1 MFESAE
7 GPKPMTRS
15 PKCGWIAAAIL
26 TLLAGAA
33 QDGAQAAVLSGME
46 PPASHS
52 STVRATFRLPGRTI
66 GRLPGSRLP
75 GVGKRPGPI
84 SKGLLNRGPKGVAGT
99 NATGRTTAGRPPKSS
114 TRFAPP
120 RRGSLGRGPTGRTSN
135 LVVVPGAI
143 AAVTAFAIMGA
154 GGAPRPPIAPRYT
167 GEPGRPPA
175 QVAAALLDG
184 KRHRPRE
191 LLVEVSGS
199 TSGEVKEALARDY
212 RAEIAELGTVE
223 LAGVR
228 IWHLTLGP
236 AGNLH
241 ETLTALLQDRRVL
254 TAQPNYIY
262 TPVQGPPEKKS
273 VLPGNGAA
281 LAPPPGKLLPTGAGV
296 KLAIIDTCVEGNHDE
311 LQGSIASSFNAAGP
325 ASGNCKPENHG
336 TAVASLIA
344 GHGKLHGTAEHAA
357 LLSAQAFSF
366 TSEENEIAA
375 TSREIALSMDWAAQ
389 TGAQV
394 MNLSFAGPADPLI
407 ERVVA
412 AAYRKNIGLIAA
424 AGNAGPTSPPLYP
437 AAYPEVIAVTA
448 TNGKL
453 EIYGA
458 ANRGKY
464 ISVSARGVD
473 VLAAHVNNTYG
484 IESGTSF
491 AAAEVSGVVAALLE
505 MRPNAGPEEIRAALQ
520 NTAAAV
526 PGAGKESV
534 GFGIVNPQAALAF
547 VETSLPR

>member
-1 MFESAE
+1 
-7 GPKPMTRS
+7 MTRRS
-15 PKCGWIAAAIL
+15 KCGWIAAAIL

-46 PPASHS
+46 PPAPHS
-52 STVRATFRLPGRTI
+52 CTVRAMFRLPGHTI
-66 GRLPGSRLP
+66 GRLPGGRLP
-75 GVGKRPGPI
+75 GVGRSPGPV
-84 SKGLLNRGPKGVAGT
+84 SKGPLNRTPKGAAGT
-99 NATGRTTAGRPPKSS
+99 NATGRTTPGRPPKNSADV
-114 TRFAPP
+114 APP
-120 RRGSLGRGPTGRTSN
+120 RPGGMERGPNGRPSN

-143 AAVTAFAIMGA
+143 AAVTAFAIVGA

-167 GEPGRPPA
+167 GEAGGQEPA
-175 QVAAALLDG
+175 QVAAALLDS

-191 LLVEVSGS
+191 LLVEVAGG
-199 TSGEVKEALARDY
+199 TSNEVKEALARDY
-212 RAEIAELGTVE
+212 RAEINELGTVE

-228 IWHLTLGP
+228 IWHLTFGP

-262 TPVQGPPEKKS
+262 TPVQGPPEKKD
-273 VLPGNGAA
+273 VLPGNGVTQ
-281 LAPPPGKLLPTGAGV
+281 APPAGKQQPSGAGV

-311 LQGSIASSFNAAGP
+311 LKGSIASSFSAAGP
-325 ASGNCKPENHG
+325 ASRNCKPENHG

-344 GHGKLHGTAEHAA
+344 GHGKLHGTAERAEI
-357 LLSAQAFSF
+357 LSAQAFSF
-366 TSEENEIAA
+366 TSEENEVVA

-424 AGNAGPTSPPLYP
+424 AGNAGPASPPLYP

-448 TNGKL
+448 TNGNL
-453 EIYGA
+453 ELYSA

-473 VLAAHVNNTYG
+473 VLAAHIDNSYG

-526 PGAGKESV
+526 PGAEKDAAGAGV
-534 GFGIVNPQAALAF
+534 VNPAAAVAF

>member
-1 MFESAE
+1 MA
-7 GPKPMTRS
+7 RRLH
-15 PKCGWIAAAIL
+15 CGWMAMAMAA
-26 TLLAGAA
+26 LLAG
-33 QDGAQAAVLSGME
+33 GAQESEAAVFVCKME
-46 PPASHS
+46 PPGSYS
-52 STVRATFRLPGRTI
+52 SAVPAMLRHPGRMV
-66 GRLPGSRLP
+66 GRFPAGRLP
-75 GVGKRPGPI
+75 GVGRRPRPGTKKI
-84 SKGLLNRGPKGVAGT
+84 WRITPKIG
-99 NATGRTTAGRPPKSS
+99 GRTNVTGVRDKASTGFGSDKNGSGHRPDPHPIK
-114 TRFAPP
+114 PI
-120 RRGSLGRGPTGRTSN
+120 
-135 LVVVPGAI
+135 VVPGPFTLVPVI
-143 AAVTAFAIMGA
+143 GILGA
-154 GGAPRPPIAPRYT
+154 GGVARPPVAPRFT
-167 GEPGRPPA
+167 GASGQEPG
-175 QVAAALLDG
+175 QVAAALLDR

-191 LLVEVSGS
+191 LLVEVSGG

-212 RAEIAELGTVE
+212 RAEINELGTVE

-236 AGNLH
+236 AGNLRQ
-241 ETLTALLQDRRVL
+241 TLTALLQDRRVL

-262 TPVQGPPEKKS
+262 TPVQGPPEKKGFS
-273 VLPGNGAA
+273 PGNGAA
-281 LAPPPGKLLPTGAGV
+281 LTPPPGKPLPTGAGV

-311 LQGSIASSFNAAGP
+311 LRGSIASSFNAAGP

-357 LLSAQAFSF
+357 LLIAQAFSF
-366 TSEENEIAA
+366 TSEENEVAA

-389 TGAQV
+389 AGAQV

-412 AAYRKNIGLIAA
+412 AAYRKNIDLIAA
-424 AGNAGPTSPPLYP
+424 AGNAGPNSPPLYP

-526 PGAGKESV
+526 PGAGKDEA
-534 GFGIVNPQAALAF
+534 GFGIVNPRAAVAF

>member
-1 MFESAE
+1 MTFESVE
-7 GPKPMTRS
+7 SPKPMTRK

-46 PPASHS
+46 PLAPRS
-52 STVRATFRLPGRTI
+52 ATARVMFRLPGHTI
-66 GRLPGSRLP
+66 GGRLP

-84 SKGLLNRGPKGVAGT
+84 SKGPLNRAPKGVAGA
-99 NATGRTTAGRPPKSS
+99 NATGRTTGGRPPKPS
-114 TRFAPP
+114 TDLAPP
-120 RRGSLGRGPTGRTSN
+120 RPTNLDGGSKGRTSN
-135 LVVVPGAI
+135 LVVVPGAA
-143 AAVTAFAIMGA
+143 AAVTAFAILGA
-154 GGAPRPPIAPRYT
+154 GGAPRQPIAPRYT
-167 GEPGRPPA
+167 GEPGQQPA
-175 QVAAALLDG
+175 QAAAMLLDS

-199 TSGEVKEALARDY
+199 TSGEIKEALARDY
-212 RAEIAELGTVE
+212 RAEIAELGAVE

-262 TPVQGPPEKKS
+262 TPVQGPPEKKG

-281 LAPPPGKLLPTGAGV
+281 LAPPPGKQQPTGAGV

-344 GHGKLHGTAEHAA
+344 GHGKLHGTAGRAA
-357 LLSAQAFSF
+357 ILSAQAFSF
-366 TSEENEIAA
+366 TSEENEVVA

-424 AGNAGPTSPPLYP
+424 AGNAGPSSPPLYP

-473 VLAAHVNNTYG
+473 VLAAHVGNTYG

-526 PGAGKESV
+526 PGAGKDEAGAGV
-534 GFGIVNPQAALAF
+534 VNPAAALAF
-547 VETSLPR
+547 VETSLPQ

>member
-1 MFESAE
+1 
-7 GPKPMTRS
+7 MTRR

-33 QDGAQAAVLSGME
+33 QDGAQAAALSGME
-46 PPASHS
+46 LPAPHS
-52 STVRATFRLPGRTI
+52 STVRAMFRLPGHTI
-66 GRLPGSRLP
+66 GRLPGGRLP
-75 GVGKRPGPI
+75 GVGRSPGPV
-84 SKGLLNRGPKGVAGT
+84 SKGPLNGTPKGVGGT
-99 NATGRTTAGRPPKSS
+99 NATGRTTAGHPPKPSADV
-114 TRFAPP
+114 APP
-120 RRGSLGRGPTGRTSN
+120 RPGSMERGPNGRPSN
-135 LVVVPGAI
+135 RVVVPGAI
-143 AAVTAFAIMGA
+143 AAVTAFAIIGA

-167 GEPGRPPA
+167 GGAGGQEPA
-175 QVAAALLDG
+175 QVAAALLDS

-191 LLVEVSGS
+191 LLVEVAGG
-199 TSGEVKEALARDY
+199 TSSEVKEALARDY
-212 RAEIAELGTVE
+212 RAEINELGTVE

-228 IWHLTLGP
+228 IWHLTFGP

-262 TPVQGPPEKKS
+262 TPVQGPPEKKG
-273 VLPGNGAA
+273 VLPGNGVTQ
-281 LAPPPGKLLPTGAGV
+281 APPAGKQQPTGAGV

-311 LQGSIASSFNAAGP
+311 LKGSIASSFNAAGP
-325 ASGNCKPENHG
+325 ASRNCKPENHG

-344 GHGKLHGTAEHAA
+344 GHGKLHGTAERAEI
-357 LLSAQAFSF
+357 LSAQAFSF
-366 TSEENEIAA
+366 TSEENEVVA

-424 AGNAGPTSPPLYP
+424 AGNAGPASPPLYP

-453 EIYGA
+453 ELYSA

-473 VLAAHVNNTYG
+473 VLAAHVDNGYG

-505 MRPNAGPEEIRAALQ
+505 LRPNAGPEEIRAALQ

-526 PGAGKESV
+526 PGAGKDEAGAGV
-534 GFGIVNPQAALAF
+534 VNPQAALAF